1 MVTDMQDEPS
11 KVLESAAMRISDFLI
26 GSAAP
31 RWAGGLI
38 LSTALVFA
46 QAPGWRTVDQPAPNQ
61 STPGSVQ
68 ADPATPVTAPDQPLA
83 PPPAAPGSVQ
93 ADPSTPVTTPDQPL
107 APPPAAPGS
116 AQADPSTP
124 VATPYQPSPPPPAPP
139 AATLPAQLTI
149 PAGKYITM
157 RVNQGLSSDRN
168 QVGDYFNGSLT
179 DPIVVDGFIV
189 AERGQTVSGRVAQ
202 VEKAGHISGVS
213 KLGLQLTELTAVDG
227 QQLTLQTQLIG
238 RSGPSMAARNG
249 AVIAGSTG
257 IGAAVGAASTWDRG
271 LGAGVGAGVGALAG
285 VLLSHGAPAVIYPE
299 SLLTF
304 RLEAPVTVATDRS
317 PQAFRPVGPADYQ
330 QYQAPGFQT
339 GAPRPAPGTYPPGAY
354 PAGPSPYGYG
364 YAPGYPYPYPY
375 AYAYPYGYPFWGPG
389 FGVVI
394 GPGFYGRGFYGGGF
408 YRGFRR

>member
-1 MVTDMQDEPS
+1 
-11 KVLESAAMRISDFLI
+11 MRTSDLLI
-26 GSAAP
+26 GSTAP
-31 RWAGGLI
+31 RWAAGLI

-61 STPGSVQ
+61 SVPGSGQ
-68 ADPATPVTAPDQPLA
+68 ADPSTPVAAPAVPNQSAPGSAQLDPSTPVAAPDPQPLA
-83 PPPAAPGSVQ
+83 PPPAAP
-93 ADPSTPVTTPDQPL
+93 
-107 APPPAAPGS
+107 PAAS
-116 AQADPSTP
+116 
-124 VATPYQPSPPPPAPP
+124 
-139 AATLPAQLTI
+139 LPAQLTI
-149 PAGKYITM
+149 PAGKYITI
-157 RVNQGLSSDRN
+157 RVNQGLSTDHN
-168 QVGDYFNGSLT
+168 QVGDYFSGSLT
-179 DPIVVDGFIV
+179 DLIVVDGFIV
-189 AERGQTVSGRVAQ
+189 AERGQTVSGRVSQ
-202 VEKAGHISGVS
+202 VEKAGHVSGVS

-257 IGAAVGAASTWDRG
+257 IGAAIGAASTWDRG
-271 LGAGVGAGVGALAG
+271 LGAGVGAGVGAIAG

-304 RLEAPVTVATDRS
+304 RLEAPVTIATDRS

-339 GAPRPAPGTYPPGAY
+339 GAPRPAPGAY
-354 PAGPSPYGYG
+354 PYGSSPYGYG
-364 YAPGYPYPYPY
+364 YAPAYPYPYPYPY
-375 AYAYPYGYPFWGPG
+375 AYAYPYPYAYPFWGPG
-389 FGVVI
+389 FGMVI